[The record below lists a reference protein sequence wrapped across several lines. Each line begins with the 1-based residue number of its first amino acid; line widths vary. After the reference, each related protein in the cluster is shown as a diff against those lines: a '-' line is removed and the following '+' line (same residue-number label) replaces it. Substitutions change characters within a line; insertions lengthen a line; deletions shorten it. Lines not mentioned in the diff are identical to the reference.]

1 MMDKL
6 SNVLLPIAEKLSKNR
21 YLTAIR
27 DGFVSIMPLVIT
39 ASLFTLINSVFVGE
53 GITLINGLEHHV
65 MILLKSVV

>member
-39 ASLFTLINSVFVGE
+39 YCVF
-53 GITLINGLEHHV
+53 IYIDQ
-65 MILLKSVV
+65 

>member
-53 GITLINGLEHHV
+53 GHYFDHGLEHHV